1 MAKMYTTS
9 KTNPITGMTSD
20 NNPRKEARQ
29 EKRQVK
35 REEKALNKS
44 LNEGIKKQKVD
55 KSIKTISY
63 RGTPVDTTPKQKD
76 WRDKVKPDKG
86 GKKNMSMTNPNK
98 KGKGGF
104 SIVPK
109 SCRGPKEWT
118 R

>member
-9 KTNPITGMTSD
+9 KTNPITGMSTD
-20 NNPRKEARQ
+20 KNPRQ
-29 EKRQVK
+29 EKRQAR

-63 RGTPVDTTPKQKD
+63 KGVPANETPKQKD

-86 GKKNMSMTNPNK
+86 GKKNMSTNTPKRK
-98 KGKGGF
+98 KGI
-104 SIVPK
+104 SIIPK